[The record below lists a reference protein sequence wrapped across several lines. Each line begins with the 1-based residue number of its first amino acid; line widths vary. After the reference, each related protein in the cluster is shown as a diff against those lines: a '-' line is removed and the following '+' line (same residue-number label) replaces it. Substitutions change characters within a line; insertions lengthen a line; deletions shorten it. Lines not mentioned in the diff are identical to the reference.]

1 MVSAGRQVFLNIITN
16 RFLEVLFLILE
27 SGYIW
32 IKAVE
37 FLVQWVVFFE
47 IERLLCFFFFFWN
60 FVLGSFQTFTEIRRI
75 I

>member
-1 MVSAGRQVFLNIITN
+1 MSAGRQVFLNIITN

-47 IERLLCFFFFFWN
+47 IERLLCFFFFFGT
-60 FVLGSFQTFTEIRRI
+60 LY
-75 I
+75 

>member
-1 MVSAGRQVFLNIITN
+1 MSAGRQVFLNIITN

-47 IERLLCFFFFFWN
+47 IERLLFCFLGFFWN
-60 FVLGSFQTFTEIRRI
+60 FVLCSFQTFTEIKRI